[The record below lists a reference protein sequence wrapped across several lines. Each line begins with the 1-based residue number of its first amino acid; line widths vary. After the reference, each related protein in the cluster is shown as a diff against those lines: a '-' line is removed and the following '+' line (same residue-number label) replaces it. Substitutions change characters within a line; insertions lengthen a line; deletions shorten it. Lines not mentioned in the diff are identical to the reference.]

1 MHTSASQLP
10 MPWITGKILAPR
22 RTPPPRPRPTTA
34 GPPSPP
40 LPRCGPQRA
49 VLLRARDAAAGLA
62 YLHKRGVV
70 HADVKA
76 DNILLKTDPDDPF
89 MLRCVCM

>member
-1 MHTSASQLP
+1 
-10 MPWITGKILAPR
+10 
-22 RTPPPRPRPTTA
+22 
-34 GPPSPP
+34 
-40 LPRCGPQRA
+40 